1 MVFVAAVAMWVTA
14 GCGRRAVDLMDRAD
28 ALLDD
33 RPDSAKVLLAQI
45 NPDRFLC
52 PGRRARKSIPT
63 AFCAR
68 AGGRG
73 IRFWRQ
79 PEEKGRICFRGHL

>member
-45 NPDRFLC
+45 NPDRFILN
-52 PGRRARKSIPT
+52 KSSSKKFFLQVYYKIMH
-63 AFCAR
+63 
-68 AGGRG
+68 
-73 IRFWRQ
+73 
-79 PEEKGRICFRGHL
+79 ICR

>member
-33 RPDSAKVLLAQI
+33 RPDSAKVLLVTTLCFIMPWIGMKSTLTADLAI
-45 NPDRFLC
+45 ICGRFITTVIDCLNL
-52 PGRRARKSIPT
+52 RTLSLQSI
-63 AFCAR
+63 
-68 AGGRG
+68 
-73 IRFWRQ
+73 I
-79 PEEKGRICFRGHL
+79 